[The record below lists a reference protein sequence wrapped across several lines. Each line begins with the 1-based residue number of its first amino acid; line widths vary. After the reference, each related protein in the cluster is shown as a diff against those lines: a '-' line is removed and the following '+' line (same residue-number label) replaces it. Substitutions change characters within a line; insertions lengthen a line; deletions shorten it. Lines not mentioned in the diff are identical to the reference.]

1 MSFPIEK
8 YCFYKYE
15 NKNGGTDIVAVST
28 YAGKT
33 VRGVAK
39 CDPRDEFDM
48 EKGKELAAARCNDR
62 VSRKRAARAKAEL
75 NKAMAELDAA
85 SRRVSKMRDYLEDA
99 IDEAA
104 AAHEELKNIE
114 TEMRE

>member
-39 CDPRDEFDM
+39 CDPRDEFDV
-48 EKGKELAAARCNDR
+48 EKGKKLAAARCNDR
-62 VSRKRAARAKAEL
+62 VARKRVARARAEL
-75 NKAMAELDAA
+75 NKAKAELDAA
-85 SRRVSKMRDYLEDA
+85 ICRASKMRDYLEDA